1 MSTLAPP
8 QTSVHHGD
16 VDASPPSRAQREDLP
31 ALLSQ
36 VMLALAILLAWMLV
50 YLLVLSGF
58 EKSHDQDRLYGELR
72 AQLAEGTAPTGAP
85 IAAGAPVALLSIPD
99 IDVENLV
106 VVEGGR
112 SEQLKQGP
120 GHALGTVLPG
130 QAGWSVLTGRSLTFG
145 APFGRIDELRAGDDI
160 RVTTGQ
166 GEFTF
171 EVTETRTEGE
181 RFAAAVPAGEARL
194 SLATSVGHGW
204 LSSLRPSETLYVDA
218 KLLGRPVVA
227 GRVTSPDPQGIGM
240 KPHASTG
247 QLALLALAIQLLV
260 LVLMAAVWAWF
271 RWSRVGAWITGF
283 PTVLAALWLVSSL
296 VSRLLPAMI

>member
-1 MSTLAPP
+1 MSTLTPLD
-8 QTSVHHGD
+8 TSVHRGEI
-16 VDASPPSRAQREDLP
+16 DASPPYAAKREDLP

-36 VMLALAILLAWMLV
+36 VLLALAILLAWMLV

-72 AQLAEGTAPTGAP
+72 SQLAEGTAPTGAP

-99 IDVENLV
+99 IGVRNLV

-145 APFGRIDELRAGDDI
+145 APFRRLKELREGDDI

-171 EVTETRTEGE
+171 EVTGTRTEGE
-181 RFAAAVPAGEARL
+181 EFPAAVPSGEARL

-204 LSSLRPSETLYVDA
+204 FSSLRPSEALYVDA
-218 KLLGRPVVA
+218 RLLGKPVVA
-227 GRVTSPDPQGIGM
+227 GRVSSSDPQGIGM

-260 LVLMAAVWAWF
+260 LVLIAAVWAWY
-271 RWSRVGAWITGF
+271 RWSRVAAWITGV
-283 PTVLAALWLVSSL
+283 PTVLAALWVVSSL